1 MKVETSG
8 DIKMEDPTISIAV
21 AVLVGLVTVLLI
33 FYLFNR
39 RRRLG
44 RGETGLLLVADRIPV
59 SAGTN
64 RIYVNIY

>member
-44 RGETGLLLVADRIPV
+44 RGETGLLRSDDDDNKICLQT
-59 SAGTN
+59 S
-64 RIYVNIY
+64 